1 MRQFPLFTFRY
12 FVATRDIQ
20 PLELVVIDE
29 PAVVGPATKTRPICL
44 ECLKPPDETNEGFC
58 RECGFIIC
66 QDCEKN
72 DRKFHVKAE
81 CEILAS
87 SGLNKEV
94 KSIFYKNKHK
104 HLHKIVRYRISV

>member
-1 MRQFPLFTFRY
+1 MLLFLDFRY

-66 QDCEKN
+66 QDCEKK

-94 KSIFYKNKHK
+94 GTFST
-104 HLHKIVRYRISV
+104 